1 MYVLLVRPGTGF
13 IEMPRLDVAKSNKSG
28 LSSLV
33 GCLFSDVGCDPRPE
47 DGRKGCLQAIWG
59 GPESRGRDKTPP
71 SASSSHSQARPMCVS
86 RVGR

>member
-13 IEMPRLDVAKSNKSG
+13 IEMPRLDIAKSNKSG

-47 DGRKGCLQAIWG
+47 DGRQCCLQAIWG
-59 GPESRGRDKTPP
+59 GPESGGRDKTTP
-71 SASSSHSQARPMCVS
+71 SVSSSYSQIRAMHVHRI
-86 RVGR
+86 GR